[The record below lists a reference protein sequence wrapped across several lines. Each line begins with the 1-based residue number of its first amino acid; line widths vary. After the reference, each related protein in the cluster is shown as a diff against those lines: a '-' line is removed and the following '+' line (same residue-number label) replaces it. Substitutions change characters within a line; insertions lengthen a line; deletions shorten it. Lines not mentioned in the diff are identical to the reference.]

1 MGGKAFSHGSNPL
14 STPRIPKAIY
24 TLLRDEYV
32 NILSRLYSSVASPL
46 DAPGKDLYGDIDILV
61 SNPLR
66 QLTTQALANA
76 LNAKASVTTPGS
88 PTTSFAVT
96 YPGSEDDY
104 VQVDVHECTSKN
116 FQWELFTASHGDLWN
131 IIGTSIRVFG
141 LTANNVGLYLRIQA
155 IEDFDRKRSMVFLTS
170 SPDSVLEF
178 LGLDVESYWK
188 PFATV
193 EELFLYAASMRL
205 FKRERYVREI
215 LKANDR
221 KRIAQRPLYRLF
233 VDEWLPKRADLG
245 SEGRE
250 LIATRQT
257 VMDEALERYGKRR
270 EYEEMLQVW
279 CEERAELNAKQWAKD
294 SRRADAKR
302 EIEYAE
308 AWIEAS
314 KHVLKKGDCL

>member
-14 STPRIPKAIY
+14 STPRMPKAIY

-32 NILSRLYSSVASPL
+32 NLLSGLYSSVVSPL
-46 DAPGKDLYGDIDILV
+46 DAPGKDAYGDIDILV

-66 QLTTQALANA
+66 QTNTQILADS
-76 LNAKASVTTPGS
+76 LHAKASFTTPGNPS
-88 PTTSFAVT
+88 TSFAVP
-96 YPGSEDDY
+96 YPGSKDDY
-104 VQVDVHECTSKN
+104 VQVDVHECTSAT
-116 FQWELFTASHGDLWN
+116 FQWEFCTASHGDLWN
-131 IIGTSIRVFG
+131 IIGTSIRAFG
-141 LTANNVGLYLRIQA
+141 LTANNVGLYLRIQE
-155 IEDFDRKRSMVFLTS
+155 IEDLDKKRSMVFLTS
-170 SPDSVLEF
+170 NPDSVLEF

-193 EELFLYAASMRL
+193 EELYLYAAGMRL

-221 KRIAQRPLYRLF
+221 KRMAQRPFYRRF
-233 VDEWLPKRADLG
+233 VDEWLPQQVDLG
-245 SEGRE
+245 TEGRE
-250 LIATRQT
+250 LTATRQS

-279 CEERAELNAKQWAKD
+279 RKERAELKAKQQAKE
-294 SRRADAKR
+294 SRRAGAKR

-308 AWIEAS
+308 ARIGAS
-314 KHVLKKGDCL
+314 KHVLGK